1 MAEPTGQHLYVMQNE
16 FGLIKIGRSVDVER
30 RRLTL
35 QSTER
40 CRIQTVEIYTGCGD
54 MEEDIHLDMDDHR
67 LAGEWFDGSD
77 EARAALCELIS
88 CDDPPIRWPYA
99 YDPSGASAWLDH
111 INVVRHAAAIRRE
124 LYRQITILRD
134 AHEPSWVY
142 DSGVFYAKWRAA
154 TGRPPGLDTVKIDG
168 QTATHWFDLDSDAE
182 GIVPAFTASVEN
194 ALLAWPD
201 DLRPATW
208 TGTPIACCI
217 AALAAIR
224 DQLPRVERRPTPD
237 HAG

>member
-1 MAEPTGQHLYVMQNE
+1 MQNE
-16 FGLIKIGRSVDVER
+16 FGLIKIGRSIDVER

-77 EARAALCELIS
+77 ESRATLCELIS
-88 CDDPPIRWPYA
+88 CDNPPIGWPYA

-124 LYRQITILRD
+124 LYRRSRFCAMHTSR
-134 AHEPSWVY
+134 AGFTTAACSTRNGEP
-142 DSGVFYAKWRAA
+142 
-154 TGRPPGLDTVKIDG
+154 
-168 QTATHWFDLDSDAE
+168 
-182 GIVPAFTASVEN
+182 
-194 ALLAWPD
+194 
-201 DLRPATW
+201 RPAGPQGW
-208 TGTPIACCI
+208 IP
-217 AALAAIR
+217 
-224 DQLPRVERRPTPD
+224 
-237 HAG
+237 